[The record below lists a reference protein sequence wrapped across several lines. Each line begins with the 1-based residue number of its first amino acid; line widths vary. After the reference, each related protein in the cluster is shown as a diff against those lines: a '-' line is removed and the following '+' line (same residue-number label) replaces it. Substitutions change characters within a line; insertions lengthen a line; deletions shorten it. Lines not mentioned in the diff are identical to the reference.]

1 MIALECGSF
10 KSYHSYVLNQW
21 SNSLSQKWNRSS
33 ACSHSRRNWSISI
46 SKHAE
51 VYFLVISLSEFS
63 HTYML
68 KFSCC
73 LLGKYVGLEFMV
85 STINKR
91 EVIRMKNLWHRFIII
106 DSLVYKV
113 FRINIVAHFYMKCE
127 ISLDNHL

>member
-1 MIALECGSF
+1 M
-10 KSYHSYVLNQW
+10 KH
-21 SNSLSQKWNRSS
+21 SLSQKWKRSS
-33 ACSHSRRNWSISI
+33 AWSHSHRNWSISI

-51 VYFLVISLSEFS
+51 VCFLVISLSEFS

-106 DSLVYKV
+106 DSLFYKM
-113 FRINIVAHFYMKCE
+113 FRINIAAYFYMKCE

>member
-1 MIALECGSF
+1 MITLVYGSF
-10 KSYHSYVLNQW
+10 KSYLSYVLNQW

-33 ACSHSRRNWSISI
+33 AWSHSHRNWSLYIR
-46 SKHAE
+46 KHAE
-51 VYFLVISLSEFS
+51 VCFLVISLSEFS

-106 DSLVYKV
+106 DSL
-113 FRINIVAHFYMKCE
+113 FYSVQNKYCS
-127 ISLDNHL
+127 SLLHEMWDFFG